1 MNPAYSAAFPYR
13 IEAQVGE
20 GAMGGVYRA
29 LAEERARRVAIKVRA
44 PEIRDGGRPAD
55 ALESRR
61 RFLQEARAA
70 AALSHPGVTTIH
82 RIGESEGRP
91 FIVMEW
97 LEGETLEHLLA
108 REGQLSIPE
117 AARIAVELLEALSAA
132 HLNGVVHRDVKPANL
147 ILLPGGRLKVT
158 DFGIARVAGSDLVKT
173 RAGDVLATPLFAS
186 PEQLLGQEVD
196 GRADLFSVGVLLY
209 LALTGQQPFRGKTF
223 AELVT
228 RVLQTEPDPPSR
240 LRPGLPAALDSVV
253 LTALAKAREGR
264 YPNARVFARALEP
277 FLSFEAQA
285 ERTEVLMPVMT
296 VSASPES
303 AKESVAPE
311 SAGSTVRRGL
321 SKEPEQ
327 LVKDVV
333 SAWPA
338 RALGRTPTA
347 ALLSRLLEFP
357 IHAEPF
363 SGAVSVSERF
373 LLLLH
378 DGWILAAADFQ
389 TGRKGDAAIGL
400 LPTEADAVLLTPPA
414 GVSAGAVPLLA
425 SLFLPRAVRHGDLD
439 STFVNLPAPSKKLTA
454 DRFSGILTLRH
465 GAAIGH
471 VLIDE
476 GTNVL
481 TLFSDGW
488 TEVSLSQPWESW
500 VSDLVVKASVEEP
513 AFAPVT
519 ESFRRLL
526 PDFEVSVTREGE
538 AAPAALG
545 SSLFGRTVTKRL
557 GRTPTGQHRL
567 DATGL
572 HSPPLSG
579 GAPRRILETA
589 WRHAPSRRLLA
600 FLVDELPQTLADRGK
615 VEAWKYLATWV
626 PLVARA
632 RLHHELP
639 RPASHEFD
647 RFDVVTEDA
656 GGKVLHVADRVALG
670 TASAVKGFLAR
681 VIAAK
686 TARTKTGDLGGALL
700 VAPSFDAEAEEVYRQ
715 ALAAEGETRSSW
727 LSALE
732 TATHYEG
739 FVRLGARRGFHFM
752 LVKETAQGFEPL
764 L

>member
-1 MNPAYSAAFPYR
+1 
-13 IEAQVGE
+13 
-20 GAMGGVYRA
+20 
-29 LAEERARRVAIKVRA
+29 
-44 PEIRDGGRPAD
+44 
-55 ALESRR
+55 
-61 RFLQEARAA
+61 
-70 AALSHPGVTTIH
+70 
-82 RIGESEGRP
+82 GESEGRP

-132 HLNGVVHRDVKPANL
+132 HRSGVVHRDVKPANL

-158 DFGIARVAGSDLVKT
+158 DFGIAHVAGSDLVKT

-209 LALTGQQPFRGKTF
+209 LSLTGRQPFLGKTF

-228 RVLQTEPDPPSR
+228 RVLQTEPEPPSR
-240 LRPGLPAALDSVV
+240 LRPGLPAALDAVI
-253 LTALAKAREGR
+253 LKALAKAREGR
-264 YPNARVFARALEP
+264 YPNARVFAEALGP

-285 ERTEVLMPVMT
+285 ERTEVLLPV
-296 VSASPES
+296 VSAT
-303 AKESVAPE
+303 VAAPPQVP
-311 SAGSTVRRGL
+311 ATPQDLAPTMVRRGL
-321 SKEPEQ
+321 SREPEM
-327 LVKDVV
+327 LVREVV

-338 RALGRTPTA
+338 RALGKTPAA

-363 SGAVSVSERF
+363 SGAVIVGERT

-378 DGWILAAADFQ
+378 DGWILAAADFP
-389 TGRKGDAAIGL
+389 TGRKGDAAMGM
-400 LPTEADAVLLTPPA
+400 LPAEADAVLLTPPS
-414 GVSAGAVPLLA
+414 GLPPGAVPLLA
-425 SLFLPRAVRHGDLD
+425 SLLLPRAVRHADLD
-439 STFVNLPAPSKKLTA
+439 STFVNLPALSRKLA
-454 DRFSGILTLRH
+454 AERFTGILTLRH
-465 GAAIGH
+465 GAAPVSAASFGAAAIGH
-471 VLIDE
+471 VLLDE

-488 TEVSLSQPWESW
+488 SEAPLGQPWESW

-513 AFAPVT
+513 AFAPVA

-526 PDFEVSVTREGE
+526 PGFEVSVAREGE

-557 GRTPTGQHRL
+557 GRTPTGQHKL

-572 HSPPLSG
+572 HAPTLSG

-589 WRHAPSRRLLA
+589 WQHAPSRRLLSY
-600 FLVDELPQTLADRGK
+600 LLDELPAVLAERGK
-615 VEAWKYLATWV
+615 LEAWKYLGTWV
-626 PLVARA
+626 PLVAKA
-632 RLHHELP
+632 RLHHDLP
-639 RPASHEFD
+639 RPASRESD
-647 RFDVVTEDA
+647 RFDLVTEDA
-656 GGKVLHVADRVALG
+656 AGKVLHLAERVAVG
-670 TASAVKGFLAR
+670 NADAVRGFLAR
-681 VIAAK
+681 AIAAK
-686 TARTKTGDLGGALL
+686 TARTKTGDIGGALL

-715 ALAAEGETRSSW
+715 ALAADGETRSSW

-732 TATHYEG
+732 SATHYEG
-739 FVRLGARRGFHFM
+739 FVRLGARRGFHLL